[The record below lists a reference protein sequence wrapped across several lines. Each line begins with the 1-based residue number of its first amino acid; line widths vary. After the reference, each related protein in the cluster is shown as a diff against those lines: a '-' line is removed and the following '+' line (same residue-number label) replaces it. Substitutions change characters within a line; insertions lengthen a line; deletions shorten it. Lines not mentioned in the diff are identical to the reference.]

1 MYEYLRKGGGIMV
14 SNLQNKCNW
23 PFPLILCRNELQKIK
38 TSNRTR
44 ELFMTLERIRPPKA
58 KKLNEQRNRNKTS
71 INYGERGNKFAYVEN
86 LKFCHKKKCQTSI
99 AKSVRILAVHGMDG
113 YSPTMSGGSAKQE
126 TTKQNT
132 CCKIEDVSPKSEK
145 I

>member
-1 MYEYLRKGGGIMV
+1 MYEYLRKGDGIMV

-86 LKFCHKKKCQTSI
+86 LKFCHKK
-99 AKSVRILAVHGMDG
+99 
-113 YSPTMSGGSAKQE
+113 MS
-126 TTKQNT
+126 TVN
-132 CCKIEDVSPKSEK
+132 CKICEDISCAWDGRLFSNYVRRVCKARNHETK
-145 I
+145 HLL